1 MPGED
6 HEEPRGGDCPHFAQ
20 STKCANHPDEA
31 KRGLSPSNPSKTMK
45 TWAVILLL
53 YLLAGAF
60 LWNVNG
66 FAERL
71 SEMCRLRVV
80 VSNNIWGTK

>member
-1 MPGED
+1 
-6 HEEPRGGDCPHFAQ
+6 
-20 STKCANHPDEA
+20 
-31 KRGLSPSNPSKTMK
+31 MK